1 MSFSQPEGP
10 EGAKLDPSIQ
20 EQPEADVEGEIRQEQ
35 LIMAISR
42 SEERKSLS
50 PRAQMSDS
58 GGRWPQHLNQD
69 LMTSGAGQQVE
80 VMETEEQSLPNE
92 DPNVELEQSQIL
104 EDQDLDEE
112 NDIYVSMA
120 ASNEDAA
127 PVEEQTTPLAEYE

>member
-1 MSFSQPEGP
+1 
-10 EGAKLDPSIQ
+10 
-20 EQPEADVEGEIRQEQ
+20 
-35 LIMAISR
+35 
-42 SEERKSLS
+42 
-50 PRAQMSDS
+50 
-58 GGRWPQHLNQD
+58 
-69 LMTSGAGQQVE
+69 MTSGAGQQVE

-127 PVEEQTTPLAEYE
+127 PVEEQTTPLAE